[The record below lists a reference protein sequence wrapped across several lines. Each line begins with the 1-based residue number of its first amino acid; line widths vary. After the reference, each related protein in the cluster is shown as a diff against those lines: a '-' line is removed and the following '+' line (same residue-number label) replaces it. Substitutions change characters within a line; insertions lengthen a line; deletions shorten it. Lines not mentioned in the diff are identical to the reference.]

1 MSCYNT
7 FKNLIMTNHKVNKT
21 IHLQFLTAEG
31 CGSCENAK
39 QIINEIKN
47 KFPYLKLQI
56 EEIDITSLKGLELA
70 IEHSVMSNPGIII
83 NEKLFSSGHLDRD
96 KFFDKIL
103 AL

>member
-1 MSCYNT
+1 MV
-7 FKNLIMTNHKVNKT
+7 NHKVNKT

-31 CGSCENAK
+31 CSDCENAK

-56 EEIDITSLKGLELA
+56 KEIDITSLKGLELA

-83 NEKLFSSGHLDRD
+83 NEKLFSTGHLDRN

-103 AL
+103 SL

>member
-1 MSCYNT
+1 MVI
-7 FKNLIMTNHKVNKT
+7 KL
-21 IHLQFLTAEG
+21 LTAEG
-31 CGSCENAK
+31 CSDCENAK

-70 IEHSVMSNPGIII
+70 VEHSVMSNPGIII
-83 NEKLFSSGHLDRD
+83 NEKLFSTGHFDRD

>member
-7 FKNLIMTNHKVNKT
+7 FKNLIMVIK
-21 IHLQFLTAEG
+21 LLTAEG
-31 CGSCENAK
+31 CSDCENAK

-70 IEHSVMSNPGIII
+70 VEHSVMSNPGIII
-83 NEKLFSSGHLDRD
+83 NEKLFSTGHLDRD

>member
-7 FKNLIMTNHKVNKT
+7 FKNLIMVIK
-21 IHLQFLTAEG
+21 LLTAEG
-31 CGSCENAK
+31 CSDCENAK